1 MQRIK
6 QELDNRLNSI
16 EHIKKQTED
25 AKLLHQK
32 AEVEKSSLEEE
43 IEAKKRLADEEI
55 ATKKRLAEEEVLA
68 NKKSAENA
76 QAQLSEVEK
85 LRIFAL
91 EDAAAARQQADSLT
105 QKAEEEVLRIFL
117 QNFGDLSQFCDFGVY
132 GLQIFVNFW

>member
-55 ATKKRLAEEEVLA
+55 AT
-68 NKKSAENA
+68 SNA
-76 QAQLSEVEK
+76 
-85 LRIFAL
+85 LRIC
-91 EDAAAARQQADSLT
+91 EDRFSNL
-105 QKAEEEVLRIFL
+105 K
-117 QNFGDLSQFCDFGVY
+117 CDKNNHF
-132 GLQIFVNFW
+132 FEKH